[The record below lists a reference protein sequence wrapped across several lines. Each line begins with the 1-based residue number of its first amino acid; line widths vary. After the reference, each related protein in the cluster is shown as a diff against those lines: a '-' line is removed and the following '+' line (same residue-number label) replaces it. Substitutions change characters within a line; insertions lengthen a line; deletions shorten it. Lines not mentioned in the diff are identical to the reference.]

1 MTTVFVLINS
11 AIGAENTV
19 LTALQAIE
27 AVVEPYIVYGVYDI
41 IAKVQEASMDDIKT
55 IIHDEIR
62 KITEVRNTLTM
73 VVVEDIS

>member
-27 AVVEPYIVYGVYDI
+27 AVVETYIVYGVYDI
-41 IAKVQEASMDDIKT
+41 IAKVQGASMDDIKT
-55 IIHDEIR
+55 IIHNEIR

>member
-11 AIGAENTV
+11 AIGAENNV
-19 LTALQAIE
+19 LTALQAIK
-27 AVVEPYIVYGVYDI
+27 AVVETYIVYGVYDI
-41 IAKVQEASMDDIKT
+41 IAKVQGSSMDDIKT

-62 KITEVRNTLTM
+62 KIPEVRNTLTM